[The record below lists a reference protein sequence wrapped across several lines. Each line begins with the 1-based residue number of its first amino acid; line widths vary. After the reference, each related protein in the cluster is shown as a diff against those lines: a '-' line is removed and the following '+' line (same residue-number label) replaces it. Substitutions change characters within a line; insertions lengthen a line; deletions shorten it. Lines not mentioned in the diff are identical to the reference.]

1 MGHLLGDCPKLAD
14 LYSYFQATY
23 IGFYRHGRLE
33 RAPTFNVSLWNMC
46 QRIKENQPRTDNKHE
61 AWHKSFADCFNETK
75 PSLFTCINALKSEQY
90 QMEIR
95 VADFEAAKDVTR
107 AAEGKYLYA
116 TKILSRFVMLVAWRS
131 LIDLRITTKYSR
143 SLHLAARMT
152 WRDVVRSFAGISLV
166 TCRPNSS

>member
-1 MGHLLGDCPKLAD
+1 MGAWKGHQPLTLVFGTCANVLRKT
-14 LYSYFQATY
+14 SQERT
-23 IGFYRHGRLE
+23 INTKHG
-33 RAPTFNVSLWNMC
+33 TS
-46 QRIKENQPRTDNKHE
+46 
-61 AWHKSFADCFNETK
+61 SFADCFNETK

-116 TKILSRFVMLVAWRS
+116 TKMLSRLVMLVAWRS